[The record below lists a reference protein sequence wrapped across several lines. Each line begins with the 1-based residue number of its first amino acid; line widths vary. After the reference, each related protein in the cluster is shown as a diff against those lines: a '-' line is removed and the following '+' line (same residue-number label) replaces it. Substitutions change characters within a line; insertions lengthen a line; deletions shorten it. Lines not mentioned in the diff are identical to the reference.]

1 MEDFKIA
8 HFVSENRGVPF
19 PHYES
24 LSAKENEAIRVR
36 LSEAFG
42 FSQSLA
48 GISLATKIAQLQSH
62 VEGLNAGDENFD
74 LENVTQTAGISVH
87 DKVFVNWYHF
97 DKIDTLAF
105 KDLAVFLGY
114 IWYPSSDDIDIF
126 DSSFSWIVSITHQG
140 EVYIAQRDKKT
151 KEPAKDRHNP

>member
-1 MEDFKIA
+1 M
-8 HFVSENRGVPF
+8 
-19 PHYES
+19 
-24 LSAKENEAIRVR
+24 
-36 LSEAFG
+36 
-42 FSQSLA
+42 
-48 GISLATKIAQLQSH
+48 
-62 VEGLNAGDENFD
+62 EGLNAGDENFD